1 MLSSILARVA
11 LEKENK
17 NLKDEA
23 NKKERAEELK
33 VIGKSTQKVV
43 KMHMLSQKTTK
54 KCEKRIKNAYV
65 IICTLYFLI
74 YRCTTFLKDDEYSKD
89 INDQSVQ
96 HQFQDH
102 LHQNLHLK
110 LKMKK
115 SVYKSYRVINY

>member
-1 MLSSILARVA
+1 MLSSILARVIA

-54 KCEKRIKNAYV
+54 KCEKRVKNAYV

-74 YRCTTFLKDDEYSKD
+74 
-89 INDQSVQ
+89 
-96 HQFQDH
+96 
-102 LHQNLHLK
+102 
-110 LKMKK
+110 
-115 SVYKSYRVINY
+115 

>member
-1 MLSSILARVA
+1 MLSSILARVVA

-54 KCEKRIKNAYV
+54 KCEKRVKNAYV

-74 YRCTTFLKDDEYSKD
+74 
-89 INDQSVQ
+89 
-96 HQFQDH
+96 
-102 LHQNLHLK
+102 
-110 LKMKK
+110 
-115 SVYKSYRVINY
+115 

>member
-1 MLSSILARVA
+1 MTKQKKCCQAKVSTSDNSAADKKMLSSILARVVA

-54 KCEKRIKNAYV
+54 KNVKNA
-65 IICTLYFLI
+65 
-74 YRCTTFLKDDEYSKD
+74 
-89 INDQSVQ
+89 
-96 HQFQDH
+96 
-102 LHQNLHLK
+102 
-110 LKMKK
+110 
-115 SVYKSYRVINY
+115 